1 MVTKGVESKITAYIQ
16 SNPQYKE
23 YSREKVVSIM
33 LEKGALTR
41 SEVQSWYR
49 QMEERVKEEHA
60 VSAEVP
66 SQPAK
71 TKTNN
76 QANTSINLFGDSK
89 PISSNSDMGL
99 RVESAAGITPTTVAP
114 QNIEPKVQPQAAEPV
129 KFELTEAQAQNE
141 VINTIMEDVSKSY
154 VLYQKQDN
162 GVVSKGYDAL
172 KNYFDSE
179 LSSSNVEEALA
190 LQATGAD
197 NLMLARDGELTKREY
212 YLQNKEH
219 LKKMLTRRLYD
230 KDENTGLDFL
240 DRNRG
245 KLSKEE
251 FGKFLEDYIQR
262 MIDNIP
268 SMDSLKS
275 VMHGL
280 VTSTPEETEENLQKL
295 LANAKKN
302 KPVQVLPDSRAISI
316 KSKGIPLEFD
326 TDEPI
331 SFEEVFRYERGT
343 QYSKEKV
350 ENVIMH
356 QQEMALATGAVNK
369 HAQFKASAEAL
380 IKSEESAEVKR
391 DKVAVLYEKYYGGDI
406 NLAKEKL
413 DEVISQGKFM
423 IATKEVNGKLTL
435 DMSAYGTETQQQNI
449 LNLLLRFGIQQQDKQ
464 LEKVLGGKPEDKML
478 AINQDYEAAYT
489 NAYGNEF
496 TEELVQAMENDNKSF
511 IRKYTGSASMAG
523 MAMTVVGGILCFTP
537 AAPLGA
543 GLITA
548 GNTLAIGG
556 MAAESALGYTEA
568 LTREEISEEE
578 LTDLSKQLIMN
589 AGGFVVGYKASKLGM
604 KAFNKLVDKKLT
616 ETFKTQITDGNRAAA
631 LKEVFSDP
639 QKLGNF
645 MEAAGAKIG
654 TDFLVSYAGDLAM
667 MGVLDTHD
675 DWESLLK
682 ANLIGI
688 VVGSSGDIKD
698 VANVKVKPTKHN
710 KSVPSKEAG
719 GMAAQ
724 QVPGKPELQTD
735 ENPGTAGT
743 ASKENTVKE
752 NNESTSQTQSETIS
766 RENTGKQI
774 PAGTVSKAE
783 VSIEQPQTVI
793 KKDNP
798 YGLTQNPLKDIKP
811 KTKEEFAQ
819 YLDSLRDIDYKE
831 LPRYS
836 AEEKAK
842 LIELFENNNPQY
854 VQYLVDLKEC
864 FIKYKYENRFSVDQI
879 EKILHA
885 IKKDEQFTLGLINSV
900 DSKGTPLYSGYEVSK
915 LLASYEKNP
924 DVTKFLVQKQLKS
937 ETIEKLASLYQP
949 DSPRYK
955 QLVESGI
962 FDHIK
967 EGKISENVF
976 SDLKENLHLSE
987 DFLNDIKKSR
997 SNQPLVTEIPQGT
1010 DLKDIGNFVENGE
1023 VGTLNG
1029 KLYANQCGNAV
1040 ELKISREKFEELF
1053 PLIKRFN
1060 TEQGELGDCWLIAA
1074 INEVMSNPSQRADLY
1089 KLFTQEG
1096 NDILIKFPQSDH
1108 VLRFVGG
1115 KPYETT
1121 EGIEGAGGIKMI
1133 EQAFIFE
1140 RNRGIFSKKQAYTKD
1155 QTETDVIARLQ
1166 ENPDLIK
1173 YLDGG
1178 KQGEFFDALKN
1189 SSITFKQFLLH
1200 EFPKIFKPKQYHK
1213 HLCEWVNNNRSKTVI
1228 YSCERGGH
1236 TENGREGA
1244 ALLEYDLYAPHAYT
1258 VKDYNPETKTVI
1270 LQNPHHT
1277 NIEIEVPLSVLG
1289 SYGSLE
1295 FT

>member
-1 MVTKGVESKITAYIQ
+1 MSTTGVESKISAYIQ

-23 YSREKVVSIM
+23 YSREKIVSIM

-60 VSAEVP
+60 GSAEVP
-66 SQPAK
+66 AQPAK
-71 TKTNN
+71 SKTNN
-76 QANTSINLFGDSK
+76 QANTSIKLFGDTK

-99 RVESAAGITPTTVAP
+99 RVESAAEITTPETP
-114 QNIEPKVQPQAAEPV
+114 NIQAKQQTKAAEPL
-129 KFELTEAQAQNE
+129 KFELTEEQAKNE

-172 KNYFDSE
+172 KNYFNSE
-179 LSSSNVEEALA
+179 LSSSNIEEALA

-675 DWESLLK
+675 DWQSLLK
-682 ANLIGI
+682 ANLMGI
-688 VVGSSGDIKD
+688 IVGTSSD
-698 VANVKVKPTKHN
+698 VADI
-710 KSVPSKEAG
+710 
-719 GMAAQ
+719 
-724 QVPGKPELQTD
+724 GKLSYRLDP
-735 ENPGTAGT
+735 
-743 ASKENTVKE
+743 
-752 NNESTSQTQSETIS
+752 
-766 RENTGKQI
+766 
-774 PAGTVSKAE
+774 KA
-783 VSIEQPQTVI
+783 
-793 KKDNP
+793 
-798 YGLTQNPLKDIKP
+798 P
-811 KTKEEFAQ
+811 K
-819 YLDSLRDIDYKE
+819 
-831 LPRYS
+831 
-836 AEEKAK
+836 
-842 LIELFENNNPQY
+842 
-854 VQYLVDLKEC
+854 
-864 FIKYKYENRFSVDQI
+864 
-879 EKILHA
+879 
-885 IKKDEQFTLGLINSV
+885 
-900 DSKGTPLYSGYEVSK
+900 
-915 LLASYEKNP
+915 
-924 DVTKFLVQKQLKS
+924 
-937 ETIEKLASLYQP
+937 
-949 DSPRYK
+949 
-955 QLVESGI
+955 
-962 FDHIK
+962 
-967 EGKISENVF
+967 
-976 SDLKENLHLSE
+976 
-987 DFLNDIKKSR
+987 
-997 SNQPLVTEIPQGT
+997 TEIPKI
-1010 DLKDIGNFVENGE
+1010 DLSDIP
-1023 VGTLNG
+1023 
-1029 KLYANQCGNAV
+1029 
-1040 ELKISREKFEELF
+1040 ISRADAAQMTRLAEDVSSKRNTSQHVSNDESVVTKKKDPALPKFSKEFQKEYDGMDAESKQFVKDVL
-1053 PLIKRFN
+1053 
-1060 TEQGELGDCWLIAA
+1060 
-1074 INEVMSNPSQRADLY
+1074 
-1089 KLFTQEG
+1089 
-1096 NDILIKFPQSDH
+1096 ILI
-1108 VLRFVGG
+1108 
-1115 KPYETT
+1115 
-1121 EGIEGAGGIKMI
+1121 
-1133 EQAFIFE
+1133 
-1140 RNRGIFSKKQAYTKD
+1140 
-1155 QTETDVIARLQ
+1155 
-1166 ENPDLIK
+1166 
-1173 YLDGG
+1173 
-1178 KQGEFFDALKN
+1178 
-1189 SSITFKQFLLH
+1189 
-1200 EFPKIFKPKQYHK
+1200 
-1213 HLCEWVNNNRSKTVI
+1213 
-1228 YSCERGGH
+1228 
-1236 TENGREGA
+1236 
-1244 ALLEYDLYAPHAYT
+1244 
-1258 VKDYNPETKTVI
+1258 
-1270 LQNPHHT
+1270 
-1277 NIEIEVPLSVLG
+1277 
-1289 SYGSLE
+1289 
-1295 FT
+1295 